1 MKIKLLILFIF
12 ITCAGYAQDV
22 VFDTIIISKPDSILF
37 LTHYEK
43 LSDGRI
49 RGKIG
54 GSGGE
59 VTTPVPDTATVINYI
74 IGQMIQK
81 ANDHSAKELARM
93 PLKELTDYLNST
105 DSLLIKGFATN
116 GKTIIRDAYK
126 PLYLSYVVAN
136 ITQDNPRGDT
146 SYQWRWRLLRNGG
159 ANENVQFLERF
170 TTKVVRLV
178 RSVAPELVV
187 TINSDRS
194 IFINNLD
201 GISRLVF
208 HLAPTGEYIAFDEA
222 RRITHRLVR
231 RLDSRASQQ
240 FIQQLQQQTQRR

>member
-1 MKIKLLILFIF
+1 MKHKLLILFLF
-12 ITCAGYAQDV
+12 IACAGYAQEV
-22 VFDTIIISKPDSILF
+22 VFDTIIISKPDSILL
-37 LTHYEK
+37 LTHYGK

-54 GSGGE
+54 GTGGE

-93 PLKELTDYLNST
+93 PLKELTDYLNNT

-146 SYQWRWRLLRNGG
+146 SYQWRWRLLRTGG
-159 ANENVQFLERF
+159 VNEDVQFLERF

-178 RSVAPELVV
+178 RSVTPELVV

-201 GISRLVF
+201 GISRIVF
-208 HLAPTGEYIAFDEA
+208 HLAPNGEYIAFDEV

-231 RLDSRASQQ
+231 RVDSRASQQ
-240 FIQQLQQQTQRR
+240 FRQQLQGK